1 MSDRATQACLLTGD
15 APAAVAVI
23 GLWGP
28 QAIAFLQQLWVP
40 NRPGP
45 LQIDRIR
52 YGQWEGAEASQQR
65 PGEGVVVCLV
75 GEDRLEIHCH
85 GGRAAARRI
94 LDDLQQLG
102 CEPVTSARW
111 LETDPSHRRGYF
123 ALAAWEAL
131 PMAST
136 SQVAAALLVQSRGAM
151 DRQWGWIA
159 EAIDGK
165 SRLEA
170 LAKIDSVRRWLPW
183 SLQWLRPCRIALA
196 GLPNAGK
203 SSLLNAFAG
212 FTRSIVHDTPGT
224 TRDLISQRIALGGW
238 PLELIDTAGLR
249 QSSDEIESLGIAA
262 ARRILDEVDFVWLLT
277 AADQPWTSDHEA
289 WMETLG
295 QRCWVVR
302 TKCDLTPVEHL
313 SDPLRQ
319 TAMVTVLDPKSVERL
334 AQKWLDRWIPEGW
347 TVDQPALFLPEQGE
361 RLEQL
366 WQAVSSE
373 NWTIAKQLLN
383 CTDTSYR
390 T

>member
-1 MSDRATQACLLTGD
+1 MSDRRTQACLLTGD

-40 NRPGP
+40 NRRGP
-45 LQIDRIR
+45 LQVDRIR
-52 YGQWEGAEASQQR
+52 YGLWTGGEATQQCA
-65 PGEGVVVCLV
+65 GEGVVVCLV

-102 CEPVTSARW
+102 CDPTTNAGW
-111 LETDPSHRRGYF
+111 LATDPSHQRGYF
-123 ALAAWEAL
+123 AQAAWEAL

-151 DRQWGWIA
+151 DRQWGGIA
-159 EAIDGK
+159 DAIDGR

-203 SSLLNAFAG
+203 SSLLNSFAG

-262 ARRILDEVDFVWLLT
+262 ARRILDEVDFVWLLS
-277 AADQPWTSDHEA
+277 AADQPWTSEHEA
-289 WMETLG
+289 WMEMLG
-295 QRCWVVR
+295 ERCWVVR
-302 TKCDLTPVEHL
+302 TKCDLEPLVHL
-313 SDPLRQ
+313 PDRLQR
-319 TAMVTVLDPKSVERL
+319 TAMVTVLDPQSVEKL
-334 AQKWLDRWIPEGW
+334 AQSWLDRWIPDGW
-347 TVDQPALFLPEQGE
+347 TVEQPALFLPDQAE
-361 RLEQL
+361 RLEHL
-366 WQAVSSE
+366 HQAVSEE
-373 NWTIAKQLLN
+373 NWMIAKQLLN

>member
-75 GEDRLEIHCH
+75 GDDRLEIHCH

-102 CEPVTSARW
+102 CHPTTNALW
-111 LETDPSHRRGYF
+111 LATDRLHQRGYF
-123 ALAAWEAL
+123 AQAAWEAL
-131 PMAST
+131 PLAST

-151 DRQWGWIA
+151 DRQWAWIA
-159 EAIDGK
+159 EAIDRT

-170 LAKIDSVRRWLPW
+170 LEKIDSVRCWLPW

-224 TRDLISQRIALGGW
+224 TRDLISQRIALAGW

-262 ARRILDEVDFVWLLT
+262 ARRILEEVDFVWLLS

-289 WMETLG
+289 WMEMLG
-295 QRCWVVR
+295 ERCWVVR
-302 TKCDLTPVEHL
+302 TKCDLEPLAHL
-313 SDPLRQ
+313 PDRLQRG
-319 TAMVTVLDPKSVERL
+319 AMVTVLDPQSVERL
-334 AQKWLDRWIPEGW
+334 AQSWLDRWLPKKW
-347 TVDQPALFLPEQGE
+347 TLEQPAVFLPEHGE
-361 RLEQL
+361 RLDRL
-366 WQAVSSE
+366 WQAVSDE
-373 NWTIAKQLLN
+373 NWALSKQLLN